1 MNDAHGDLRPEGDPT
16 DASDIRSPRPPGGG
30 SPIPSAPPTETTAP
44 AGTATLPG
52 GPAGGSDRPAPAGG
66 TTTVPSGS
74 RGVQAETAGRGTPL
88 AGTSPDRGAGG
99 AIATTTRPGEV
110 ETLAED
116 PGEPSPRPSVPPAR
130 VGEPEGGN
138 LSPGGPRPPGFGG
151 GPLTR
156 EPRTFQR
163 DTGQD
168 GRQPARGTAPGGQV
182 SARQER
188 REQTRTALLSAA
200 ERLWA
205 ERGIHGASLD
215 DIAAAAG
222 LTKGAV
228 YSNFAGKT
236 DLLLALLERFTSD
249 RLGTDVCDE
258 LRSADQSRDEDE
270 RTGRGAARD
279 GSDDRARRLALLLV
293 EFWLYGMRDYAAG
306 WRIAD
311 WYAERRAH
319 MASELRDVD
328 GIAPSERAALAM
340 ALDFGLAFQHLLD
353 PDRVPADLYSTG
365 IDLML
370 GRAAS

>member
-1 MNDAHGDLRPEGDPT
+1 MLDGTTPPAAAPGSAPLGSANPAEATPD
-16 DASDIRSPRPPGGG
+16 DASAAGGASVIGGEEASGGNSGGLQTISTGGVEAPSGGTVAITARSGNEGPLPDECDGEVPAHAT
-30 SPIPSAPPTETTAP
+30 IPAARLGEPAGPERARETTAP
-44 AGTATLPG
+44 
-52 GPAGGSDRPAPAGG
+52 
-66 TTTVPSGS
+66 
-74 RGVQAETAGRGTPL
+74 GRGTGTGSRVPAQGSARP
-88 AGTSPDRGAGG
+88 AGRAGQAG
-99 AIATTTRPGEV
+99 
-110 ETLAED
+110 
-116 PGEPSPRPSVPPAR
+116 
-130 VGEPEGGN
+130 
-138 LSPGGPRPPGFGG
+138 
-151 GPLTR
+151 
-156 EPRTFQR
+156 
-163 DTGQD
+163 
-168 GRQPARGTAPGGQV
+168 
-182 SARQER
+182 ARQER

-249 RLGTDVCDE
+249 RIGTDVCDE
-258 LRSADQSRDEDE
+258 LQSADQVRDDAG
-270 RTGRGAARD
+270 RTGRKAKRD
-279 GSDDRARRLALLLV
+279 GSNDRARRLALLLV

-319 MASELRDVD
+319 MAKELRDVD
-328 GIAPSERAALAM
+328 GIAPAERATLAM

-365 IDLML
+365 IGLML
-370 GRAAS
+370 GHATS

>member
-16 DASDIRSPRPPGGG
+16 DASDPRTPRPPSGG
-30 SPIPSAPPTETTAP
+30 STTPSAPPTETTAR
-44 AGTATLPG
+44 TAALPD
-52 GPAGGSDRPAPAGG
+52 GP
-66 TTTVPSGS
+66 TV
-74 RGVQAETAGRGTPL
+74 
-88 AGTSPDRGAGG
+88 GG
-99 AIATTTRPGEV
+99 ALATTTRPDEAT
-110 ETLAED
+110 TLTGDPGKVGNGASPRTAVPAAR
-116 PGEPSPRPSVPPAR
+116 PGEPESGSQAP
-130 VGEPEGGN
+130 
-138 LSPGGPRPPGFGG
+138 LPPGFGG
-151 GPLTR
+151 RPVTT
-156 EPRTFQR
+156 EPRTLER
-163 DTGQD
+163 DAGQS
-168 GRQPARGTAPGGQV
+168 RQPARGTGRAGQV
-182 SARQER
+182 NVRQER

-258 LRSADQSRDEDE
+258 LRSADHARDDAG
-270 RTGRGAARD
+270 RTGRNTSRD

-319 MASELRDVD
+319 LASELRDVD

>member
-1 MNDAHGDLRPEGDPT
+1 MNGLTGN
-16 DASDIRSPRPPGGG
+16 SPPGSNG
-30 SPIPSAPPTETTAP
+30 
-44 AGTATLPG
+44 
-52 GPAGGSDRPAPAGG
+52 
-66 TTTVPSGS
+66 
-74 RGVQAETAGRGTPL
+74 
-88 AGTSPDRGAGG
+88 GG
-99 AIATTTRPGEV
+99 AIATAARPGEAP
-110 ETLAED
+110 AE
-116 PGEPSPRPSVPPAR
+116 GTTERATVPPAR
-130 VGEPEGGN
+130 VGESEGGP
-138 LSPGGPRPPGFGG
+138 LPPGVPGGTPPPGFGA
-151 GPLTR
+151 GPAPK
-156 EPRTFQR
+156 EPRACQE
-163 DTGQD
+163 
-168 GRQPARGTAPGGQV
+168 GRQPARTTGRAGYAN
-182 SARQER
+182 ARQER

-258 LRSADQSRDEDE
+258 LRSADQ
-270 RTGRGAARD
+270 GRGDAEPAGRNASRD

-328 GIAPSERAALAM
+328 GIAPTERAALAM